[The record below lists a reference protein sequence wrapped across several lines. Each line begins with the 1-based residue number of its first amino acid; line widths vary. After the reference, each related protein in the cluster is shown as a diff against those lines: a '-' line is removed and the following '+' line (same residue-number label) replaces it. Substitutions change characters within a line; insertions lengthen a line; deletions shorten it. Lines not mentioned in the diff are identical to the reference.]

1 MKLSNFKLT
10 AIIIIIAIFSSIFF
24 VQNESRNNFES
35 NQIIAYENVFEQN
48 LINQNLTFQFFKCNK
63 NILFYL
69 NMKYILYSIFSH
81 EKLFKFRHTHVEEKI
96 SVFFGYSVFI
106 VAFINK
112 KDGKKDKRIYLY
124 S

>member
-10 AIIIIIAIFSSIFF
+10 AIIIIIAIFSSVFF
-24 VQNESRNNFES
+24 VQNESGNNFEG
-35 NQIIAYENVFEQN
+35 NQIVAYENIFEQS
-48 LINQNLTFQFFKCNK
+48 LLNQNTTFQFFKWNK
-63 NILFYL
+63 SILFYL
-69 NMKYILYSIFSH
+69 YMKYILYSMFSRD
-81 EKLFKFRHTHVEEKI
+81 KLFKFRHTHVEEKI

-112 KDGKKDKRIYLY
+112 KDGKKARRVYLC